1 MSLLMKL
8 LQRVTGDTNILSA
21 ILNVKNAKR
30 YLLCDIVNVYGITQ
44 NIRKVFAP
52 WVLQD
57 ASDCTIQQQKFI
69 MDSPGGLGLFVLST
83 QVYTS
88 IQFYLRVKDR
98 MICIQ
103 NKAQSQATSFVIFE
117 NNAAEWNLWTL
128 DEKFLFQKKDVPVSI
143 DVLFQKCEFKELNTK
158 EMAEEL
164 LDFSLVPQIINE
176 ETMKRPQVIDFYRG
190 VKSEHSN
197 ILKVLWSETLNN
209 WLEIVKYTLPLP
221 FENNIEM
228 YQKDTFQQK
237 YGQLYNQCLKR
248 VLEILGVEDTQLKKT
263 SVIEDAS
270 QVAEYVVSSM
280 IFILDKPNF
289 VREVSK
295 LLHAKYFPMKRLELL
310 VEQIQAQKGTLG
322 MITGTRRTSVLLH
335 RILPELD
342 MYRLSQLHATQHEC
356 MSTTLHFVVTS
367 KLMLVALQQYIFQ
380 DFEYAG
386 DLYVPDLL
394 PRSEYEYKR
403 INSPL
408 EKKEKRFSIEANKRI
423 NRKNKY
429 VPFLEKPEINQ
440 ASPYPPQFLEEVFEY
455 YTDRPKKETK
465 ELQQEV
471 SVQEEKKDGE
481 PVESV
486 QEKIKENKPWVIVI
500 TVQRQ
505 DKVFRRVA
513 LVIRHDIKVIFLFD
527 PCRDISVQRYVTT
540 ILKNEF
546 FLYSEYEFLPVV
558 RQNMLDELLCKPNTT
573 RYCSEWIPLFIVTA
587 CTGTTKEETIQ
598 RTMSRFNAEV
608 RYLTD
613 VVQKMESRL
622 FGYVTLVMKKY
633 QELMTLE
640 IKDHFPE
647 IISEYS
653 S

>member
-1 MSLLMKL
+1 MKL
-8 LQRVTGDTNILSA
+8 LQRVTGDTNILSTV
-21 ILNVKNAKR
+21 LNVKNAKR

-44 NIRKVFAP
+44 DIRKVFAP

-57 ASDCTIQQQKFI
+57 SSECTIQQQKVI

-98 MICIQ
+98 IICIQ

-128 DEKFLFQKKDVPVSI
+128 DEKYVFQKEDVPVSI
-143 DVLFQKCEFKELNTK
+143 DVLFQKCEFKELKTK
-158 EMAEEL
+158 DMAEEL
-164 LDFSLVPQIINE
+164 LDFSLVPQMMNE
-176 ETMKRPQVIDFYRG
+176 PALKRPQVIDFYRG
-190 VKSEHSN
+190 IKSENTN

-237 YGQLYNQCLKR
+237 YGQIYNQCLKR
-248 VLEILGVEDTQLKKT
+248 VLEILGVEDTQLKKR
-263 SVIEDAS
+263 SVIADAP

-295 LLHAKYFPMKRLELL
+295 LLHAEYFPMKRLELL
-310 VEQIQAQKGTLG
+310 VEQIQAQKGTPV
-322 MITGTRRTSVLLH
+322 RTSAGGTSAGVLH

-342 MYRLSQLHATQHEC
+342 MYRLSQLYATQHEC

-367 KLMLVALQQYIFQ
+367 KLMLVSLQQYIFQ

-408 EKKEKRFSIEANKRI
+408 EKKEKRFSIEANRRI
-423 NRKNKY
+423 NRKSKY
-429 VPFLEKPEINQ
+429 VPFFEKPEKNQ

-455 YTDRPKKETK
+455 YTDFPTKET
-465 ELQQEV
+465 
-471 SVQEEKKDGE
+471 
-481 PVESV
+481 
-486 QEKIKENKPWVIVI
+486 KPWVIVL
-500 TVQRQ
+500 TVQRK

-527 PCRDISVQRYVTT
+527 PCRDLSVQRYVTT
-540 ILKNEF
+540 ILNNEF
-546 FLYSEYEFLPVV
+546 LSYSKYEFLPVV

-587 CTGTTKEETIQ
+587 CTGTTKEETLQ

-608 RYLTD
+608 RYLTNI
-613 VVQKMESRL
+613 VQKMESRL

-640 IKDHFPE
+640 IKDHFPA